1 MKKYVAYY
9 RVSTRKQGD
18 SGLGLDAQKRMVQ
31 GYVGNT
37 IILEEFTEVES
48 GTSKGKRPILKQ
60 AIQRCQ
66 DECATLVIAKIDRL
80 SRNVHFVSSLYQ
92 SGVDFVCC
100 DMPHANKLTIHL
112 FAAVAEHEADIISER
127 NKAAAQSIKRII
139 ERDGYY
145 TSKAGNKIT
154 KLGGFT
160 KSGWRESV
168 SVRQE
173 KSRNNRN
180 KNVARPFAKE
190 LRRQGLGYCTIAM
203 RLNEAGYKTSN
214 GNFYYKTSVQRL
226 LNEQEKQRQF

>member
-1 MKKYVAYY
+1 MKERTNKYVAYY
-9 RVSTRKQGD
+9 RVSTKRQGD

-31 GYVGNT
+31 SYVRNDV
-37 IILEEFTEVES
+37 IIEEFTEVES
-48 GTSKGKRPILKQ
+48 GTSKGKRPILQ
-60 AIQRCQ
+60 RAIQRCQ
-66 DECATLVIAKIDRL
+66 DEGATLVIAKIDRL

-139 ERDGYY
+139 ERDGFYV
-145 TSKAGNKIT
+145 SKAGNKIT
-154 KLGGFT
+154 RLGGC
-160 KSGWRESV
+160 KNPSV
-168 SVRQE
+168 EKALIAIKE

-180 KNVARPFAKE
+180 KNVARPFAQE

-203 RLNEAGYKTSN
+203 RLNEAGYKTSQ
-214 GNFYYKTSVQRL
+214 GKFYYKTSVQRL
-226 LNEQEKQRQF
+226 LQEK

>member
-80 SRNVHFVSSLYQ
+80 SRNVHFVSNLYQ

-127 NKAAAQSIKRII
+127 NKAAAQSIKKII

-154 KLGGFT
+154 KLGGCKNPNT
-160 KSGWRESV
+160 VPAIEAWMDKS
-168 SVRQE
+168 
-173 KSRNNRN
+173 KNNRN
-180 KNVARPFAKE
+180 KNVARPFAQE
-190 LRRQGLGYCTIAM
+190 LRRQGIGYCTIAC
-203 RLNEAGYKTSN
+203 RLNEAGYKTSR
-214 GNFYYKTSVQRL
+214 GKFYYKTSVQRL
-226 LNEQEKQRQF
+226 LQET

>member
-1 MKKYVAYY
+1 MKKYIAYY

-31 GYVGNT
+31 GHVRNDV
-37 IILEEFTEVES
+37 ILEEFTEVES
-48 GTSKGKRPILKQ
+48 GTSKGKRPILQQ

-66 DECATLVIAKIDRL
+66 DEGATLVIAKIDRL

-154 KLGGFT
+154 KLGGFA

-168 SVRQE
+168 AVRQE

-180 KNVARPFAKE
+180 KNVARPFAQE
-190 LRRQGLGYCTIAM
+190 LRRQGIGYCTIAM
-203 RLNEAGYKTSN
+203 RLNQEGYKTST
-214 GNFYYKTSVQRL
+214 GKFYYKTSVQRL
-226 LNEQEKQRQF
+226 LKEK

>member
-66 DECATLVIAKIDRL
+66 DEGATLVIAKIDRL

-127 NKAAAQSIKRII
+127 NKAAAQSIKKII

-154 KLGGFT
+154 KLGGCKNPNT
-160 KSGWRESV
+160 VPAIEAWMDKS
-168 SVRQE
+168 
-173 KSRNNRN
+173 KNNRN
-180 KNVARPFAKE
+180 KNVARPFAQE
-190 LRRQGLGYCTIAM
+190 LRRQGIGYCTIAC
-203 RLNEAGYKTSN
+203 RLNEAGYKTSR
-214 GNFYYKTSVQRL
+214 GKFYYKTSVQRL
-226 LNEQEKQRQF
+226 LQET

>member
-1 MKKYVAYY
+1 MKTNMKKYIAYY

-31 GYVGNT
+31 GHVRNDV
-37 IILEEFTEVES
+37 ILEEFTEVES
-48 GTSKGKRPILKQ
+48 GTSKGKRPILQQ

-66 DECATLVIAKIDRL
+66 DEGATLVIAKIDRL

-139 ERDGYY
+139 DRDGYY
-145 TSKAGNKIT
+145 ISKAGNKIT
-154 KLGGFT
+154 KLGGCANPNVGPAN
-160 KSGWRESV
+160 KAWK
-168 SVRQE
+168 E
-173 KSRNNRN
+173 KARNNRN
-180 KNVARPFAKE
+180 KNVARPFAQE

-203 RLNEAGYKTSN
+203 RLNEAGYKTSR
-214 GNFYYKTSVQRL
+214 GKFYYKTSVQRL
-226 LNEQEKQRQF
+226 LQET

>member
-1 MKKYVAYY
+1 MKTNMKKYIAYY

-18 SGLGLDAQKRMVQ
+18 SGLGLDAQKRMVL
-31 GYVGNT
+31 GHVRNDV
-37 IILEEFTEVES
+37 ILEEFTEVES
-48 GTSKGKRPILKQ
+48 GTSKGKRPILQQ

-66 DECATLVIAKIDRL
+66 DEGATLVIAKIDRL

-145 TSKAGNKIT
+145 ISSLVVLHIYIFSK
-154 KLGGFT
+154 L
-160 KSGWRESV
+160 
-168 SVRQE
+168 
-173 KSRNNRN
+173 
-180 KNVARPFAKE
+180 P
-190 LRRQGLGYCTIAM
+190 
-203 RLNEAGYKTSN
+203 
-214 GNFYYKTSVQRL
+214 
-226 LNEQEKQRQF
+226 